1 MASIPA
7 DIGVEVSY
15 AEPGRAV
22 AKTFR
27 LGCPACIADVLR
39 LAAADPDFAGVD
51 IEHAAVGIFGRVA
64 PLSQV
69 LNDGDRVEIYR
80 PLAADPKIA
89 RRARA
94 LENSRAPR
102 ATPTGPRRRP

>member
-15 AEPGRAV
+15 AEPERAV
-22 AKTFR
+22 VKTFR
-27 LGCPACIADVLR
+27 LGYPACIADVLR

-51 IEHAAVGIFGRVA
+51 IEHAAVGIFGRLA
-64 PLSQV
+64 SLSQP

-94 LENSRAPR
+94 LDHALR
-102 ATPTGPRRRP
+102 ATPTGPRRPRS